1 MPLATEDTAVA
12 LLASDP
18 MASLVSLLAEYSMA
32 ACDEN
37 ACSAQILEQLPAAIS
52 AIDADGR
59 ITFFNKAAVELAGRV
74 PELGS
79 DQWCVA
85 WKLYG
90 PDGTPL
96 PHDQCPTA
104 LAIREDRAVRG
115 AEAIAERPDGT
126 RVSFIPY
133 PTPLHDGSGKLIGAL
148 NMLIDITEQKKA
160 EARIEYLAQMDALT
174 DLPNRAAFS
183 KRLHQLTRDAAPGS
197 EFTLVCLDLDHFKDI
212 NDAFGHAVGDEVL
225 REVCHRLSAETQGL
239 FLARVGGDK
248 LMLIAPGELDQAGVM
263 EVIER
268 MHLAAAQDIVAGGH
282 AFQVRLS
289 AGAARYPADTCD
301 EADLIVRASAA
312 LARVKREA
320 RGTLRFFDAAMD
332 RRTRFRRALQEEL
345 RGAIGSPTISLHYQP
360 QSRADGNRVG
370 FEALVRWRHPE
381 RGSIPPSEFIAVAEE
396 SGLIIP
402 LSRWILREA
411 CEEAASWRQPL
422 SVSVNL
428 SPVQFQHDN
437 LLELVTSLLAE
448 TGLDP
453 NRLILEVTEGVL
465 IANYERAKQALTD
478 LRACGVQIALDDFG
492 TGYSSLSHLQDFP
505 LSEIKIDKSFVADL
519 GVKPQSEAI
528 IRSVID
534 LGHTLQLRV
543 VAEGVETTDQLDR
556 LVRADCDI
564 IQGYLVGKP
573 MSLRLTE
580 R

>member
-1 MPLATEDTAVA
+1 DR
-12 LLASDP
+12 

-32 ACDEN
+32 ASDEN
-37 ACSAQILEQLPAAIS
+37 AASAQILEQLPAAIY
-52 AIDADGR
+52 ATDADGR

-79 DQWCVA
+79 DQWCVV

-160 EARIEYLAQMDALT
+160 EARIEYLAQMDTLT

-183 KRLHQLTRDAAPGS
+183 KRLHQLTRDPAQGH

-263 EVIER
+263 EMIER
-268 MHLAAAQDIVAGGH
+268 MQLAAAQDIVAGGH

-360 QSRADGNRVG
+360 QSRADGKRVG

-396 SGLIIP
+396 CGLIIP

-437 LLELVTSLLAE
+437 LLELVTSLLVE

-465 IANYERAKQALTD
+465 IADYERAKKALTD

-492 TGYSSLSHLQDFP
+492 TGYSALSHLQDFP

>member
-37 ACSAQILEQLPAAIS
+37 ACSALILEQLPAAIYTT
-52 AIDADGR
+52 DADGR

-79 DQWCVA
+79 DQWCVV

-160 EARIEYLAQMDALT
+160 EARIEYLAQMDTLT

-183 KRLHQLTRDAAPGS
+183 KRLHQFTCEAAQGH

-263 EVIER
+263 EMIER
-268 MHLAAAQDIVAGGH
+268 MQLAAAQDIVAGGH

-360 QSRADGNRVG
+360 QSRADGKRVG

-396 SGLIIP
+396 CGLIIP

-437 LLELVTSLLAE
+437 LLELVTSLLVE

-465 IANYERAKQALTD
+465 IANYERAKKALTD

-492 TGYSSLSHLQDFP
+492 TGYSALSHLQDFP